1 MLTLALDTSSPVL
14 TIAIGDQEKI
24 INDTNIWLP
33 RGHMAKL
40 IPTIDGL
47 LSASGLG
54 VGDIEVI
61 VIGSGPG
68 SYTGL
73 RIGMV
78 IARTFAQMLAI
89 PIIGIPSLDAI
100 ANHNTHY
107 GSPVC
112 PIIDA
117 KRGEVYTAL
126 YQSANGAIDRIMDF
140 RAVRPDELAD
150 VLLIEGYGNIVIT
163 GDGLKLYSDVFA
175 GVLGDRVKF
184 AAEDDWWP
192 RASDLIDLAR
202 PRIAAGDFDE
212 LRQLLPI
219 YVRLSQA
226 EEMWEKRHQR

>member
-1 MLTLALDTSSPVL
+1 MLALAFDTSSPVL

-24 INDTNIWLP
+24 INDANIWLP

-40 IPTIDGL
+40 IPAIDEL
-47 LSASGLG
+47 LNVSGLDI
-54 VGDIEVI
+54 GDIEVI

-78 IARTFAQMLAI
+78 MARTFAQMLDI

-100 ANHNTHY
+100 ANHNKHY

-112 PIIDA
+112 PVTDA

-126 YQSANGAIDRIMDF
+126 YQSANGATERIMDF

-163 GDGLKLYSDVFA
+163 GDALKLYSDVFA
-175 GVLGDRVKF
+175 RVLGDRAKF
-184 AAEDDWWP
+184 ASEEDWWP

-202 PRIAAGDFDE
+202 PRVAAGDFDD

-226 EEMWEKRHQR
+226 EEMWEKRHRG